1 MNYLFVSISFHF
13 FPFLSISSSFSM
25 GICVEHASLGLAQDC
40 IESTERPYPRL
51 RGPVTLT
58 QEGACAAVCSTIGRI
73 KCRILNSVD

>member
-1 MNYLFVSISFHF
+1 
-13 FPFLSISSSFSM
+13 M

-58 QEGACAAVCSTIGRI
+58 QEGACAAVCSTIG
-73 KCRILNSVD
+73 SVD